1 MDISTF
7 LSINSFSNRK
17 INKKNQLAADDDKIQ
32 NIQKEREKNTQCYC
46 VNCTIAVRQK
56 KKNKTRS
63 MEGRGKKIDKNIKNS
78 V

>member
-46 VNCTIAVRQK
+46 VNCTQWCDKRRKIKQDQWKGEEK
-56 KKNKTRS
+56 K
-63 MEGRGKKIDKNIKNS
+63 
-78 V
+78 